1 MLGEMKNEIMIQVDA
16 VIKKQLSSVIKE
28 MKFQMKDMFKVM
40 MTEMTTTNTNNE
52 NNEQTTCDNDDIS
65 YEEEQE
71 DEEMDILSSDEDTD
85 LYTD

>member
-1 MLGEMKNEIMIQVDA
+1 MLGEMKNEIMTQVDA

-52 NNEQTTCDNDDIS
+52 NNGTIHMRQRRHIIRRRTRR
-65 YEEEQE
+65 
-71 DEEMDILSSDEDTD
+71 
-85 LYTD
+85 